1 MERPKIK
8 DKAAL
13 AYVEDLERQ
22 LENFKAESTITRMY
36 LAVKK
41 QADDMAKLLQTDVEV
56 ELETG
61 EVTTRPLM
69 DHESLSSKDD
79 KVFDRYFNILKI
91 WRGMSKDLLDA
102 EKEINPDIVKKEEHK
117 LLAGSA
123 VERALRRRSGS

>member
-1 MERPKIK
+1 MQRPKIK
-8 DKAAL
+8 DKTVL

-22 LENFKAESTITRMY
+22 LENFKSESTITRMY

-41 QADDMAKLLQTDVEV
+41 QADDMANLLQTDVEV

-61 EVTTRPLM
+61 KVITRPLM

-102 EKEINPDIVKKEEHK
+102 EKEINPDIIKKEETK

-123 VERALRRRSGS
+123 VERALRRRSAS

>member
-8 DKAAL
+8 DKAVL

-22 LENFKAESTITRMY
+22 LENFKSESTITRMY

-41 QADDMAKLLQTDVEV
+41 QADDMANLLQTDVEV

-79 KVFDRYFNILKI
+79 KVFDRYFNILNLSLIEIEKYL
-91 WRGMSKDLLDA
+91 GYLLSFLF
-102 EKEINPDIVKKEEHK
+102 
-117 LLAGSA
+117 LLHI
-123 VERALRRRSGS
+123 RR